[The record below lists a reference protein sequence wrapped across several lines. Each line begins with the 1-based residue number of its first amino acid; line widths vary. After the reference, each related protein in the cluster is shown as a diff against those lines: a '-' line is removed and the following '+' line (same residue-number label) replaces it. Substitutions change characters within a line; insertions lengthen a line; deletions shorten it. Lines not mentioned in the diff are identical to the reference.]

1 MLNRRQLACT
11 FSLLPM
17 LLIATSHT
25 PASAASTSST
35 SSAASMRPNIVM
47 ILSDDLDDRI
57 SPFWE
62 RATSKGLDDPLKKT
76 RALIVDKGVRFVN
89 AFAPTPICCPARATL
104 LTGLYGH
111 NTGVLTNGGPYGGWQ
126 TFVTNGNEQK
136 TVAVQLQAAGYK
148 TGLLGKYLNGIEN
161 DPAHIPAGWSD
172 WQAFVDNISY
182 VGYGYTMNENGTMVK
197 YGGPQERAP
206 DGGDNYSTDV
216 IARKAVG
223 FLNQAKQ
230 TPDQPFFLYVA
241 PTAPHLP
248 LQPAPRHAN
257 NPYKGATSPQPPNFQ
272 EADVS
277 DKSLWLKGNA
287 ELRAAEVAA
296 WNPIDYRNR
305 QGSLYALDELVESVI
320 NTLKQNGQLDNTYV
334 IFTSDNGYNLGAH
347 RLIHKMA
354 PYEESIRVPLAIRGP
369 GIPAGVK
376 RPEMAAE
383 IDFMPT
389 VLDWA
394 GVTPGSTLDGMS
406 WKPLLGTSASSNWR
420 TDLLLQ
426 YVENGVAN
434 GIGAEMPPSVPVIL
448 GQDIP
453 TYRALRNQGYLYVE
467 FTAPGTEQWHQY
479 ELYDLAKD
487 PYELLNLLSLPG
499 AGAKYASLIQTLQAR
514 MDMLTT
520 CKGSTCH

>member
-1 MLNRRQLACT
+1 MPTPRRLTQAI
-11 FSLLPM
+11 SLLPL
-17 LLIATSHT
+17 LLIAAPHPSAIAATT
-25 PASAASTSST
+25 TTNASNTH
-35 SSAASMRPNIVM
+35 PNIVM

-57 SPFWE
+57 SPYWE

-76 RALIVDKGVRFVN
+76 RALLVDKGVRFVN

-126 TFVTNGNEQK
+126 TFLAKGNEQK

-148 TGLLGKYLNGIEN
+148 TALYGKYLNGIDS
-161 DPAHIPAGWSD
+161 DPGHIPPGWND

-182 VGYGYTMNENGTMVK
+182 VGYGYTMNENGQMVR
-197 YGGPQERAP
+197 YGGPQQKAP

-216 IARKAVG
+216 ISRKAVA
-223 FLNQAKQ
+223 FLNQAKAS
-230 TPDQPFFLYVA
+230 PSQPFFLYLA

-248 LQPAPRHAN
+248 LPPAPRDAN
-257 NPYKGATSPQPPNFQ
+257 HPYKDASSPQPPNFQ
-272 EADVS
+272 EPDVS
-277 DKSLWLKGNA
+277 DKSPWLKANA
-287 ELRAAEVAA
+287 DLRAAEVAA
-296 WNPIDYRNR
+296 WNPIDFRNR
-305 QGSLYALDELVESVI
+305 QGSLYALDDLVESVI
-320 NTLKQNGQLDNTYV
+320 QTLQQNGQLENTYV
-334 IFTSDNGYNLGAH
+334 VFTSDNGYNLGAH

-389 VLDWA
+389 ALDWA
-394 GVTPGSTLDGMS
+394 GVAPTTTLDGMS
-406 WKPLLGTSASSNWR
+406 WKPLLSTTPSGNWR

-426 YVENGVAN
+426 YVENGAAN
-434 GIGAEMPPSVPVIL
+434 GIGSEMPPSVPVIL

-453 TYRALRNQGYLYVE
+453 TYRALRNEGHLYVE
-467 FTAPGTEQWHQY
+467 FTAPGTEQFHQY
-479 ELYDLAKD
+479 ELYDLQKD
-487 PYELLNLLSLPG
+487 PFQLMNLLSTA
-499 AGAKYASLIQTLQAR
+499 AGQLKYASLVKTMQAR
-514 MDMLTT
+514 METL
-520 CKGSTCH
+520 STCMGASCH